1 MNLRKLR
8 TTGTATLLSLAA
20 AGSLAAAAAQDK
32 PSEKTVVLRTNLVL
46 DGRGHTL
53 KNVAVVIA
61 DGRILRV
68 EREPSASPKD
78 AVNYDLRGLT
88 VLPGWIDAHVH
99 ITYHFGPNGRAQ
111 DKDETR
117 EQAALA
123 AAGNAYAT
131 LLAGFTTVQSIGS
144 EEDKAVREAIE
155 RGVIPG
161 PRLLTSLEPIFENTG
176 SPDALR
182 KYVRKLAA
190 DGANLVKIFASKSI
204 REGGAQSLSQEQLD
218 AACGEAKS
226 LGLRTLVHA
235 HSSASIRA
243 AVTAGCTEIEHG
255 VFATDDDLRMM
266 AERGVYFDPQAG
278 LVFHNYFDNRA
289 KFLGIENYTEAG
301 FAAMEKAG
309 PLAIDVVRRAAATK
323 NLHVVFGTDA
333 VAGAHGRNAEEFIYR
348 ERDAGQ
354 NPMEAMVS
362 ANSLAA
368 QAMNLQDKV
377 GAIAPGLEADI
388 IALDG
393 DPLEDVTAVR
403 RVVFVMKAGK
413 VYKNL
418 ARGNSAESSR

>member
-123 AAGNAYAT
+123 AAGNGYAT

-176 SPDALR
+176 SPHALR
-182 KYVRKLAA
+182 KYVRTLAA
-190 DGANLVKIFASKSI
+190 A
-204 REGGAQSLSQEQLD
+204 
-218 AACGEAKS
+218 
-226 LGLRTLVHA
+226 
-235 HSSASIRA
+235 
-243 AVTAGCTEIEHG
+243 
-255 VFATDDDLRMM
+255 
-266 AERGVYFDPQAG
+266 
-278 LVFHNYFDNRA
+278 
-289 KFLGIENYTEAG
+289 
-301 FAAMEKAG
+301 
-309 PLAIDVVRRAAATK
+309 
-323 NLHVVFGTDA
+323 
-333 VAGAHGRNAEEFIYR
+333 
-348 ERDAGQ
+348 
-354 NPMEAMVS
+354 
-362 ANSLAA
+362 
-368 QAMNLQDKV
+368 
-377 GAIAPGLEADI
+377 
-388 IALDG
+388 
-393 DPLEDVTAVR
+393 
-403 RVVFVMKAGK
+403 
-413 VYKNL
+413 
-418 ARGNSAESSR
+418 

>member
-1 MNLRKLR
+1 MNLRRLLAC
-8 TTGTATLLSLAA
+8 GTAVLMSLIA
-20 AGSLAAAAAQDK
+20 AGIVGMASAQAI
-32 PSEKTVVLRTNLVL
+32 PSEKSIVLRTNVML

-53 KNVAVVIA
+53 KNVAVIIEDAKIV
-61 DGRILRV
+61 RV
-68 EREPSASPKD
+68 EREPFASPHG
-78 AVNYDLRGLT
+78 AVSYDLRGLT

-99 ITYHFGPNGRAQ
+99 ITYHFGPNGRAE
-111 DKDETR
+111 DKEETR

-131 LLAGFTTVQSIGS
+131 LLAGFTTVQSVGS
-144 EEDKAVREAIE
+144 EEDKAVRDAIE

-161 PRLLTSLEPIFENTG
+161 PRMLTSLEPIFANTG
-176 SPDALR
+176 TPGEIR
-182 KYVRKLAA
+182 KTVRKLAA
-190 DGANLVKIFASKSI
+190 GGANLVKIFASKSI
-204 REGGAQSLSQEQLD
+204 REGGAQSLTQEQLD

-243 AVTAGCTEIEHG
+243 AVMAGCTEIEHG
-255 VFATDDDLRMM
+255 VFATDDDLRLM
-266 AERGVYFDPQAG
+266 AEHGTYFDPQAG

-301 FAAMEKAG
+301 FAAMEKAV
-309 PLAIDVVRRAAATK
+309 PLAIDVVHRAAGTK
-323 NLHVVFGTDA
+323 NLKLVFGTDA

-348 ERDAGQ
+348 VRDAG
-354 NPMEAMVS
+354 EDAIGAMVS
-362 ANSLAA
+362 ANSLGAE
-368 QAMNLQDKV
+368 AMNLQDKV

-393 DPLEDVTAVR
+393 NPLEDITAVR
-403 RVVFVMKAGK
+403 RVVFVMRGGK

-418 ARGNSAESSR
+418 APGTAAGSSR